1 MKNDVL
7 DILKQTTEYENLFT
21 AAREGKTCAVFG
33 PDETQIYYA
42 EKLAEDLGKRFFLI
56 VPSD

>member
-42 EKLAEDLGKRFFLI
+42 EKLAEDLGKRFF
-56 VPSD
+56 